1 MTVIDYVFFTGF
13 VLEFSAHLD
22 ERADHCK
29 FSVNEEGLRLKVKV
43 IMR

>member
-1 MTVIDYVFFTGF
+1 MTVIDYVFLTGF
-13 VLEFSAHLD
+13 VLDFGAHLD
-22 ERADHCK
+22 ERPDHCK